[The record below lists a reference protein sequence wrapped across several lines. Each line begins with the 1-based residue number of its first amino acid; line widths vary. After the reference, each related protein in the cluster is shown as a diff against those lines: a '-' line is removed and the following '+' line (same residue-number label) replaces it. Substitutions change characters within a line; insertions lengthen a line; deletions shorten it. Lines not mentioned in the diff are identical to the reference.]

1 MLDGVIFMRDLF
13 YLNVLKIVS
22 IVKQNSLIINFIIR
36 LFCGSSRTIF
46 AKFCDCIILL
56 NALFVGR
63 FLFLQNVIFL

>member
-36 LFCGSSRTIF
+36 LFCGSSRTRT
-46 AKFCDCIILL
+46 CI
-56 NALFVGR
+56 
-63 FLFLQNVIFL
+63 